1 MAIQSARTLHATF
14 AAAAILA
21 STGLQAEIVDGIAA
35 IVGHYAITRSEIDSQ
50 LRLEAMLNRTEPDV
64 SQAARADA
72 LDRLVDRRLILQD
85 LTVTPF
91 LAAQPA
97 EAARV
102 MRDLRAERYL
112 GGRDFPATLAHY
124 GLTEAECRA
133 FVEERIAFERYVSF
147 RFKTGLDLEEAA
159 VEAYYRDVYLPRQ
172 RARGEPAEPL
182 ESILDAISRLLLE
195 RRATRLIEERLK
207 ELRSLGGVKILA
219 FEDEGERR

>member
-1 MAIQSARTLHATF
+1 MAIQSARGLHATF

-21 STGLQAEIVDGIAA
+21 SAGLRAEIVDGVAA
-35 IVGHYAITRSEIDSQ
+35 IVGNYAITRSEIDSQ
-50 LRLEAMLNRTEPDV
+50 LRLEAMLNRTDPDV
-64 SQAARADA
+64 SRAARADA

-85 LTVTPF
+85 LAVTPF

-102 MRDLRAERYL
+102 MRDLKAERYL
-112 GGRDFPATLAHY
+112 GGRDFPSTLAHY

-147 RFKTGLDLEEAA
+147 RFKTGLDAEEPA
-159 VEAYYRDVYLPRQ
+159 VEAYYRDEYLPRQ
-172 RARGEPAEPL
+172 RARGEPVEPL
-182 ESILDAISRLLLE
+182 ESMLDAITRLLLE

-207 ELRSLGGVKILA
+207 ELRSLGRVDILTL
-219 FEDEGERR
+219 EDEGERR